1 MAGDPISIIHAGTV
15 LLQHL
20 KHHTE
25 QLIWWLRAGNF
36 QNYSFLGTANSLQ
49 PSLPVVSN
57 SASLTGSVCDFS
69 RVSAPAATS
78 AWLLPST
85 SGTSFQPLMGSAYLY
100 QHSSTA
106 LVSGVTGQNQILTA
120 PASYPSIF
128 EWNVTG
134 GTEKKSS
141 SLGDFTLTVIDQDT
155 AGSSM
160 SMTAQYDKTSDAY
173 AMVPVYPSLSARL
186 VQATPFQIPSQGQ
199 SLSLPYQE
207 GNQVYYYDQNTL
219 GTLLSGELGPC
230 LQSYG
235 SVPYAGVRATASQ
248 PEMVMVLKE
257 VQPTNV
263 LPSVSTPGIYYSVS
277 AQPITET
284 NSQVMETSL
293 GMEASLGLQ
302 PPSQTFCL
310 PQPPEFPNSCS
321 SRNIQ
326 ILESNQPTE
335 LGDISITPIQSSSD
349 FLTLPPTPR
358 EEQMDSKNLD
368 EINNM
373 LSKPLDAYQ
382 IAIENQDP
390 PLLPLEIP
398 DIHQLLASIGPLD
411 QEEKPHYENINLE
424 KNSLS
429 LEDQGT
435 LENGTEFSSSFP
447 DLTAL
452 VDNIHL
458 PEIFSCLKDL
468 DQTESPTI
476 IKSNDIRAIVMNQG
490 QENSSI
496 KEGPGDRVRK
506 NKHKA
511 SEPPDGTPQAK
522 IQSRNP
528 ECPLEGEEVTCSD
541 AGNNRSPVHTIQHS
555 NSKPQ
560 KAASNRNSKAKG
572 HGQEKNKRTREKSS
586 KKAEERK
593 QPGNTVK
600 AEEKPTAP
608 KTKRKRNQPELCQEI
623 FKKPRSCLSMH
634 ILESVQ
640 VFHALGKKNDKKTG
654 ISSSRALGI
663 SGSSKDPRP
672 CPAMK
677 PWLEVKDPEKSQVK
691 SQKPDIGAEKECPS
705 SSQYELPP
713 PGKVKLIPLPFLT
726 PEKPQPRPA
735 YRRPQSLASR
745 KPNVAYPA
753 QPGSTSS
760 AQPMAV
766 NQSQPATANPS
777 WMRPAKP
784 AQPVLNSAIQSGFT
798 TSTQPSVPPSAASR
812 PAPYKTSS
820 CTSLQQDPASTVVTK
835 PQPLPYKPQNQY
847 LLQDFALQPIP
858 WRKPNVPEPVMSTP
872 ITEEQRPEREA
883 MKKKAQQERENAAKY
898 TALGKVQFFIEREK
912 EMEISRYYGY
922 IM

>member
-1 MAGDPISIIHAGTV
+1 MHSLGSVTQTSSGVVSSSFVSAIDVTSSLTIS
-15 LLQHL
+15 
-20 KHHTE
+20 
-25 QLIWWLRAGNF
+25 GNF
-36 QNYSFLGTANSLQ
+36 QNSSLLGTANSLQ
-49 PSLPVVSN
+49 LSLPVVSN

-69 RVSAPAATS
+69 RVSAPAASS

-106 LVSGVTGQNQILTA
+106 MVSGVTGQNQIPTA

-141 SLGDFTLTVIDQDT
+141 SLGDFTLTVIDQDP

-160 SMTAQYDKTSDAY
+160 SMTAQYDKTSDANTI
-173 AMVPVYPSLSARL
+173 VPMYPSLSGRL
-186 VQATPFQIPSQGQ
+186 VQATPFQIPNQGQ

-207 GNQVYYYDQNTL
+207 GSQVYYYDQNTL

-235 SVPYAGVRATASQ
+235 SVPYAGGRATASQ

-310 PQPPEFPNSCS
+310 PPPPEIPNSCS

-326 ILESNQPTE
+326 ILESNPPTE

-349 FLTLPPTPR
+349 FLNLPPTPR
-358 EEQMDSKNLD
+358 EEQMESKNLD

-411 QEEKPHYENINLE
+411 QEEMPLCENINLE
-424 KNSLS
+424 NQSLS
-429 LEDQGT
+429 LQDQGS
-435 LENGTEFSSSFP
+435 LENEIDFSSDFP
-447 DLTAL
+447 DLAAL
-452 VDNIHL
+452 VDDIHL
-458 PEIFSCLKDL
+458 PELFSCLKDL
-468 DQTESPTI
+468 DPPESPTI
-476 IKSNDIRAIVMNQG
+476 IQSNDIGAIMMNKG
-490 QENSSI
+490 QEISNI
-496 KEGPGDRVRK
+496 KEGPGEPVRK

-528 ECPLEGEEVTCSD
+528 ECPLEGEVTCSD
-541 AGNNRSPVHTIQHS
+541 AVNNRSPVHTTQPS
-555 NSKPQ
+555 NGKSQ
-560 KAASNRNSKAKG
+560 KAASNRNSRAKG
-572 HGQEKNKRTREKSS
+572 HGQEKNKRSRENSS

-593 QPGNTVK
+593 QAGKTLK

-608 KTKRKRNQPELCQEI
+608 KTKRKRNQPELCQET
-623 FKKPRSCLSMH
+623 FKKPRSCLGMH
-634 ILESVQ
+634 MLESVQ

-654 ISSSRALGI
+654 ISSSRALGN
-663 SGSSKDPRP
+663 SGSTKDPRP

-677 PWLEVKDPEKSQVK
+677 PWLEVKDPEKTQVK
-691 SQKPDIGAEKECPS
+691 SQKPDVGAEKGCPS

-713 PGKVKLIPLPFLT
+713 PGKVKLVPLPFLT

-753 QPGSTSS
+753 QPASTSL
-760 AQPMAV
+760 AQPTAV

-784 AQPVLNSAIQSGFT
+784 AQPVLNSAIQSSFT
-798 TSTQPSVPPSAASR
+798 TATQPSVPPSAASR

-820 CTSLQQDPASTVVTK
+820 CTSLQRDPASTVVTK

-898 TALGKVQFFIEREK
+898 TALGKVQYFIERER
-912 EMEISRYYGY
+912 EMDISRYYGY
-922 IM
+922 I